1 MPNWTQNSITMEGD
15 ASALQQIA
23 DAIFDFHTLHPCP
36 FINGETYEEGWYD
49 WCCKHWGTKWS
60 PNDPD
65 ISYSE
70 EDTNLSAT
78 FQTAWNAPHALL
90 TYLTII
96 HPSLT
101 ITNEWDNENYEIVG
115 ITTYAHGTMTS
126 RMIDPSEYT
135 LEVLEQFAI
144 DNTWFSYND
153 YAEYVEEGGAE
164 EEHIKKDQIIV
175 ESRQYSYA
183 ELIE

>member
-1 MPNWTQNSITMEGD
+1 MIYRATNFNDLVNKFFNDTPTYQYYKKT
-15 ASALQQIA
+15 AL
-23 DAIFDFHTLHPCP
+23 
-36 FINGETYEEGWYD
+36 
-49 WCCKHWGTKWS
+49 K
-60 PNDPD
+60 
-65 ISYSE
+65 
-70 EDTNLSAT
+70 DT
-78 FQTAWNAPHALL
+78 
-90 TYLTII
+90 
-96 HPSLT
+96 
-101 ITNEWDNENYEIVG
+101 DNENYEIVG